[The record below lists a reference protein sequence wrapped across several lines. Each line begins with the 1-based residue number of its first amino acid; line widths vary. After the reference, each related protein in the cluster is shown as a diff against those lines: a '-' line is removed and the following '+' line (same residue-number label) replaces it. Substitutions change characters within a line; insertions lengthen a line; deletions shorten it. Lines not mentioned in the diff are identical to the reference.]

1 MIINLPRFSQSDK
14 PPLLNFSKNLKD
26 SRVATTNTDDL
37 RIASIDPLI
46 SPAVLSYQL
55 PMTESAAQ
63 LVSSARQGAEAILS
77 GKDDRL
83 LVVAGPCSIHDPS
96 AALEYAARLKEAAA
110 RYTDDLL
117 VIMRVYFEKP
127 RTTVGWKGLIND
139 PDLNDSFD
147 INRGLR
153 TARELLLQLA
163 EMGIPSGT
171 EFLDAISPQYV
182 ADLIAWGAI
191 GARTTE
197 SQVHRELASGL
208 SMPVGFKNGTGG
220 SIQIALDA
228 IGASSKPHHF
238 LSVTKQGVSAIVTT
252 TGNEAC
258 HLILRGGKSGP
269 NYTRE
274 EIEPVTT
281 KLREISLPE
290 QLMID
295 CSHGNSNKDYRNQSK
310 VAADL
315 CEQMANGAKD
325 IAAVMVESNLVEGN
339 QKISDEMVYGQ
350 SVTDACINWQTTEEV
365 LEAFAKAVQARR
377 AKND

>member
-1 MIINLPRFSQSDK
+1 
-14 PPLLNFSKNLKD
+14 
-26 SRVATTNTDDL
+26 VATTNTDDL
-37 RIASIDPLI
+37 RIDRIDPLI

-55 PMTESAAQ
+55 PLSESAAQ
-63 LVSSARQGAEAILS
+63 LVASARKGAEAILK
-77 GKDDRL
+77 GEDDRL
-83 LVVAGPCSIHDPS
+83 LVVVGPCSIHDPS
-96 AALEYAARLKEAAA
+96 AAIEYAMRLKEAAA
-110 RYTDDLL
+110 IYQKDLHI
-117 VIMRVYFEKP
+117 IMRVYFEKP

-139 PDLNDSFD
+139 PNLNDSFD
-147 INRGLR
+147 INQGLR

-163 EMGIPSGT
+163 EMGVPAGT

-252 TGNEAC
+252 AGNDAC
-258 HLILRGGKSGP
+258 HLILRGGKSGQ
-269 NYTRE
+269 NYTRD
-274 EIEPVTT
+274 EIDPVSS
-281 KLREISLPE
+281 KLREIDLPE
-290 QLMID
+290 QLMVD
-295 CSHGNSNKDYRNQSK
+295 CSHGNSNKDFRNQPR

-315 CEQMANGAKD
+315 CEQMADGAKD
-325 IAAVMVESNLVEGN
+325 IAAVMIESNIVEGN
-339 QKISDEMVYGQ
+339 QKISDDMVYGQ

-377 AKND
+377 SKND

>member
-1 MIINLPRFSQSDK
+1 MAI
-14 PPLLNFSKNLKD
+14 
-26 SRVATTNTDDL
+26 TNTDDL
-37 RIASIDPLI
+37 RIQGIDPLI
-46 SPAVLSYQL
+46 SPAVLSYYL

-63 LVSSARQGAEAILS
+63 VVDKARRDAEAILK
-77 GKDDRL
+77 GEDDRL
-83 LVVAGPCSIHDPS
+83 LVVVGPCSIHDPS
-96 AALEYAARLKEAAA
+96 AAIEYGERLKSLAD
-110 RYTDDLL
+110 RYKNDLHI
-117 VIMRVYFEKP
+117 IMRVYFEKP

-139 PDLNDSFD
+139 PHLDGSFD

-153 TARELLLQLA
+153 FARELLLQLA
-163 EMGIPSGT
+163 EMGVPAGT

-197 SQVHRELASGL
+197 SQVHRELTSGL

-228 IGASSKPHHF
+228 IGAAAQPHHF

-252 TGNEAC
+252 TGNKAC

-269 NYTRE
+269 NYAAE
-274 EIEPVTT
+274 DIAPVTA
-281 KLREISLPE
+281 KLKELGLPE
-290 QLMID
+290 QVMID
-295 CSHGNSNKDYRNQSK
+295 CSHGNSNKDYRNQPV
-310 VAADL
+310 VAASL
-315 CEQMANGAKD
+315 CEQMANGSKE

-339 QKISDEMVYGQ
+339 QKISDNMTYGQ

-365 LEAFAKAVQARR
+365 LEAFSNAVQARR
-377 AKND
+377 TKNS